1 MDNKY
6 GLGSKRL
13 ATEHHQ
19 HHQRP
24 ETQSASHHALRCRF
38 CQSTQLRLCPTMQD
52 HQCDA
57 CGEWQLD
64 TPVNY
69 AVGRSSEY

>member
-13 ATEHHQ
+13 ATEHQHQ
-19 HHQRP
+19 HP
-24 ETQSASHHALRCRF
+24 QSQTASHHAMQCRV
-38 CQSTQLRLCPTMQD
+38 CHSQHLRLCPTMQD
-52 HQCDA
+52 HQCND

-64 TPVNY
+64 TPSNY
-69 AVGRSSEY
+69 AIGRSSDY